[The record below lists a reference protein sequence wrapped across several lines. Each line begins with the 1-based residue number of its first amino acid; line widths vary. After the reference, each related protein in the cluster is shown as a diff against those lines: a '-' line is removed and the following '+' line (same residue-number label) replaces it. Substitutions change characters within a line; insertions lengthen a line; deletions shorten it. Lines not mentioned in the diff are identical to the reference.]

1 MTYRFQTVLFGAT
14 CSPFILCATI
24 LKHLDNNKENW
35 VSDHV
40 RRDIYVDN
48 IVSGFQEESDVVKFY
63 HDTRKLMSAAN
74 FHLRS
79 WNFNS
84 KILRDIASV
93 DCVLDTD
100 EQTKILG
107 MRWNSDE
114 DTLCFPLR
122 YIPVV
127 EIVTKREILQ
137 HISKIY
143 DPLGILSPVTI
154 RTKVLLQE
162 LWENEV
168 FRGHSLIT
176 RVIPE
181 VERFGIRLE
190 HTCFLQSKSLPVK
203 KHIIKK

>member
-24 LKHLDNNKENW
+24 LKHLDYNKENW

-63 HDTRKLMSAAN
+63 HDTRELMSAAN
-74 FHLRS
+74 FNLRS
-79 WNFNS
+79 WNFKS
-84 KILRDIASV
+84 KILRGIASV

-154 RTKVLLQE
+154 RAKILLQE
-162 LWENEV
+162 LWKIMYSWDTPV
-168 FRGHSLIT
+168 S
-176 RVIPE
+176 PE
-181 VERFGIRLE
+181 LYQKWSD
-190 HTCFLQSKSLPVK
+190 LA
-203 KHIIKK
+203 